1 MKNLPKTFSCIYDV
15 KFYFNDADKIWE
27 QKK

>member
-1 MKNLPKTFSCIYDV
+1 MKNLPKTFSCVHDV
-15 KFYFNDADKIWE
+15 KVYFHDTDKIWE